1 MASNDPLR
9 QMAQCHEKIAAH
21 LARLDA
27 LAAAGDGARAELE
40 AALPAMVRWF
50 ETNGLRHR
58 MDEEESLFPRLAA
71 RFAGDGE
78 LTAGLRALAVE
89 HREEDALVAELA
101 GIALGRAAPASV
113 RDIARRFVAHFRS
126 HMEIEDHVVLPRA
139 SRALGPDDLDAIA
152 VEMESRR
159 TETPCA

>member
-1 MASNDPLR
+1 MGFTV
-9 QMAQCHEKIAAH
+9 IAI
-21 LARLDA
+21 
-27 LAAAGDGARAELE
+27 
-40 AALPAMVRWF
+40 
-50 ETNGLRHR
+50 
-58 MDEEESLFPRLAA
+58 
-71 RFAGDGE
+71 
-78 LTAGLRALAVE
+78 LTSYSRAGLLALGAVAVMVIWKSRRRVVFGLALAVI
-89 HREEDALVAELA
+89 LVMAVRFMPDQWFERMGTIQTYEGDSSAQTLA
-101 GIALGRAAPASV
+101 AFAQAASPPLVLNVTGPETASV